1 MLVDLVAVGG
11 AAGAILN
18 HGSGGAPLL
27 LMVLMVGGG
36 GSYREILRS
45 GGALGD
51 RIKCRGE
58 IHGIS
63 HLPVRGRRA
72 SLAPVRLTLVGEL
85 CMLRA
90 QLGRWGLGH
99 DQIRE

>member
-1 MLVDLVAVGG
+1 MRHLGED
-11 AAGAILN
+11 
-18 HGSGGAPLL
+18 
-27 LMVLMVGGG
+27 
-36 GSYREILRS
+36 
-45 GGALGD
+45 GALRD
-51 RIKCRGE
+51 KIKRLCRGE
-58 IHGIS
+58 MHGIS

-72 SLAPVRLTLVGEL
+72 SLSPVRLTLVGEL